1 MNRCCSCRDGL
12 EWTIM
17 TDQQEPK
24 GFLFRVETGLQN
36 LCCAKQTNRKLD
48 FHSGH
53 IFPSSVKTRPEFLF
67 CALTETCPRPKLN
80 LGYLCFLW
88 SGQECCNETMHDI
101 PVCSDMGE
109 SFLKTRCVCV
119 SVWHVCTMLG
129 SLFRKDWAYS
139 VCILEMSSWSCGG
152 SVTMEA
158 EMKMMFEWN
167 LCKIY

>member
-1 MNRCCSCRDGL
+1 MLLMQGWPSVDYHDWPAGTKGL
-12 EWTIM
+12 
-17 TDQQEPK
+17 P
-24 GFLFRVETGLQN
+24 
-36 LCCAKQTNRKLD
+36 
-48 FHSGH
+48 FHSGDWFTKSVLCQTYKQKTG
-53 IFPSSVKTRPEFLF
+53 FPFRTHFSSSVKTRPEFLF
-67 CALTETCPRPKLN
+67 YALTETCPRPKSN
-80 LGYLCFLW
+80 LEYLCFLW

-129 SLFRKDWAYS
+129 SLFRKDWACS

-158 EMKMMFEWN
+158 EMKMMLEWN